1 MVTISNLTYNIHDE
15 DYTVIDKVNKH
26 LESLLYLLMT
36 ATKSESG
43 ITIRPKKDANR
54 FERKRR
60 IVYIPKKEQPKFQ
73 KELDLPTAKK

>member
-54 FERKRR
+54 FER